1 MQSSPAP
8 LPALL
13 PDYERE
19 KLDAEMPL
27 NKAAYGACL
36 RHGVSHHRSNDTGA
50 TKPL

>member
-19 KLDAEMPL
+19 KLNAEMLL
-27 NKAAYGACL
+27 NKA
-36 RHGVSHHRSNDTGA
+36 
-50 TKPL
+50 

>member
-19 KLDAEMPL
+19 KLKAENYPY
-27 NKAAYGACL
+27 KIACAGCL
-36 RHGVSHHRSNDTGA
+36 PPCSGCA
-50 TKPL
+50 